1 VVFAGFAPAG
11 AASIE
16 AQVRLPASAALVPQG
31 AKVEGQVQPGAALNG
46 EVSLAPADPT
56 ALTQYAD
63 AVSTPGNAQF
73 HQYLS
78 PGSFAQRFGA
88 GSSTLNATAAWLSS
102 SGFSGVSIDPDHLF
116 VHFSGTAAAVNAT
129 FGLSVENVQL
139 TDGSKAILPSSAP
152 LVPKS
157 LSSEITGILGLDTA
171 VTPHDS
177 MVKDPTV
184 TEPVQ
189 VAPQSNALRAHA
201 LGGSATSSPDTTCA
215 GATALAAA
223 GVLSAQQLATLYGF
237 GSLYAQGRLGAGV
250 TIGLVELE
258 PYSPSD
264 INTYLSCYDVNPE
277 VTNVDVDGGP
287 GTGPGQGEA
296 AMDIEAIAGLAPE
309 SHIAVYQGVAAAKAS
324 DANMIDIYQ
333 RIAQDDTAKVVST
346 SWGECETQADP
357 ALLNAE
363 NTLFEQMAVQ
373 GQSVFAAS
381 GDSGSESC
389 FVSSD
394 AADTSLTV
402 SDPASQPFV
411 TGVGGVTVTPTGG
424 GATQKTWNNCQGE
437 AFAICADGAIG
448 GASGGGVSSVWS
460 KPAWQTGAGTSGG
473 MRQVPD
479 VSASADPHHADA
491 ISWAGGWIPIAGTS
505 AAAPLWAA
513 ATALVDQ
520 GCASP
525 VGFANGALYAHPGVT
540 SDVASGNN
548 DYTNTNGGSYPSNP
562 GYDMATGLGVPNGN
576 NMAAL
581 LEPSGCPS
589 VSSLSATTG
598 PASGGTAVTISGVNL
613 VKATAVHFGTNVA
626 SFVVQPSSGTIVARA
641 PAGSP
646 GTAEVT
652 VTTSGGTSAATA
664 FAGFTYSG
672 SAPLPVVGLVN
683 PDGAP
688 VAGRPEVSV
697 TGSGFT
703 GATAVYV
710 GNMPATF
717 SVQSDTAL
725 TLAAPAAPEPEVV
738 DITVVGPGGTSARN
752 QADLFYY
759 DSFVSLN
766 YVHGYTAASGD
777 GNVYAVGDAP
787 YYGSM
792 YGTHL
797 SAPIVGM
804 VTTPSQ
810 HGYWLD
816 ASDGGIFSFGNA
828 GFFGSMGG
836 HHLNEPIVG
845 MATTPDG
852 AGYWEV
858 ASDGGIF
865 SFGDARFYGS
875 TGSIHLN
882 RPIVGMAATADGR
895 GYWLVASDGGIFSFG
910 DARFFGSTG
919 ALHLAE
925 PIESMAAMPDGGGYW
940 MMASDGGIFAFG
952 DAAFYG
958 SAVGHAGLWTTM
970 AVAPPGVGYMLM
982 SSTGTGLACGHGFY
996 VIGSDWGALNPTA
1009 PLIAMNFYTTATE
1022 AS

>member
-1 VVFAGFAPAG
+1 M
-11 AASIE
+11 
-16 AQVRLPASAALVPQG
+16 R
-31 AKVEGQVQPGAALNG
+31 
-46 EVSLAPADPT
+46 
-56 ALTQYAD
+56 
-63 AVSTPGNAQF
+63 
-73 HQYLS
+73 
-78 PGSFAQRFGA
+78 
-88 GSSTLNATAAWLSS
+88 
-102 SGFSGVSIDPDHLF
+102 
-116 VHFSGTAAAVNAT
+116 
-129 FGLSVENVQL
+129 
-139 TDGSKAILPSSAP
+139 
-152 LVPKS
+152 
-157 LSSEITGILGLDTA
+157 
-171 VTPHDS
+171 
-177 MVKDPTV
+177 
-184 TEPVQ
+184 
-189 VAPQSNALRAHA
+189 
-201 LGGSATSSPDTTCA
+201 
-215 GATALAAA
+215 
-223 GVLSAQQLATLYGF
+223 
-237 GSLYAQGRLGAGV
+237 
-250 TIGLVELE
+250 
-258 PYSPSD
+258 
-264 INTYLSCYDVNPE
+264 
-277 VTNVDVDGGP
+277 
-287 GTGPGQGEA
+287 
-296 AMDIEAIAGLAPE
+296 
-309 SHIAVYQGVAAAKAS
+309 
-324 DANMIDIYQ
+324 
-333 RIAQDDTAKVVST
+333 
-346 SWGECETQADP
+346 CETEADP

-363 NTLFEQMAVQ
+363 NTLFEGRWPFRV
-373 GQSVFAAS
+373 SPCS
-381 GDSGSESC
+381 LRPGDSGSESC

-411 TGVGGVTVTPTGG
+411 TGVGGLTVTPIGG

-437 AFAICADGAIG
+437 AFAICADGGIG

-460 KPAWQTGAGTSGG
+460 KPAWQTGAGTSGDK
-473 MRQVPD
+473 REVPD

-525 VGFANGALYAHPGVT
+525 VGFANGALYSQTGAT
-540 SDVASGNN
+540 TDVASGNN
-548 DYTNTNGGSYPSNP
+548 DYTNTNGGSYPSTP

-576 NMAAL
+576 NLAAL
-581 LEPSGCPS
+581 LEPIGCPS
-589 VSSLSATTG
+589 VSSLSAASG
-598 PASGGTAVTISGVNL
+598 PTSGGTAVTISGVNL
-613 VKATAVHFGTNVA
+613 VKATAVHFGANAA
-626 SFVVQPSSGTIVARA
+626 SFIIQPSSGMIVAQA

-646 GTAEVT
+646 GTAAVT
-652 VTTSGGTSAATA
+652 VTTSGGTSATTA
-664 FAGFTYSG
+664 FAGFTYAG
-672 SAPLPVVGLVN
+672 SAPLPVVGMVN

-710 GNMPATF
+710 GNMSATF

-759 DSFVSLN
+759 DSFVSLD

-777 GNVYAVGDAP
+777 GNVYAVGEAP

-836 HHLNEPIVG
+836 HPLNEPIVG

-875 TGSIHLN
+875 TGSIRLN

-910 DARFFGSTG
+910 DACFFGSTG
-919 ALHLAE
+919 ALHLSPA
-925 PIESMAAMPDGGGYW
+925 
-940 MMASDGGIFAFG
+940 
-952 DAAFYG
+952 
-958 SAVGHAGLWTTM
+958 H
-970 AVAPPGVGYMLM
+970 
-982 SSTGTGLACGHGFY
+982 
-996 VIGSDWGALNPTA
+996 
-1009 PLIAMNFYTTATE
+1009 
-1022 AS
+1022 